1 MEIRTEGILEMSGSI
16 INLRVWNVEYKKW
29 GEVNPKRENRR
40 DNIGRRAGELTRVR
54 RDINKR
60 GRSR

>member
-1 MEIRTEGILEMSGSI
+1 MRGSI
-16 INLRVWNVEYKKW
+16 TNPRVWTAEDKKW
-29 GEVNPKRENRR
+29 GVMNPKRENRR
-40 DNIGRRAGELTRVR
+40 DNTGRSVGELTRVG

>member
-1 MEIRTEGILEMSGSI
+1 MEIRTEGIFEMRGSI
-16 INLRVWNVEYKKW
+16 TNPSVWNAEDKKW
-29 GEVNPKRENRR
+29 GVMNPKRDNRR
-40 DNIGRRAGELTRVR
+40 DNTGRRAGELTRVR

>member
-40 DNIGRRAGELTRVR
+40 DNTGRRAGELTRVR